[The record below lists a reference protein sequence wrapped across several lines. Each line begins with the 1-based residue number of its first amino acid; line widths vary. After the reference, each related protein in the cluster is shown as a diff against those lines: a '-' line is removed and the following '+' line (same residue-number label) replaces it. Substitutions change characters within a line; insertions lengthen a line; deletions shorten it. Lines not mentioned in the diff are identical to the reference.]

1 MDVFAKGIDITSL
14 YNLIF
19 YFGIVSTVW
28 YMCILGFTFIKRK
41 EFEEGLIRIRQS
53 KNDQQKKDKR
63 TNNDLQ
69 NTIQKTKDRA
79 TQTTKKTMGEL
90 WCSGMVSS
98 FCSTGETCSV
108 ALVTILYWWHMYCC
122 SSYYTLLV
130 AHVLLL

>member
-1 MDVFAKGIDITSL
+1 
-14 YNLIF
+14 
-19 YFGIVSTVW
+19 VW
-28 YMCILGFTFIKRK
+28 YMCILGFTLIKRK

-79 TQTTKKTMGEL
+79 TQTPLKTIGEL
-90 WCSGMVSS
+90 WCSGM
-98 FCSTGETCSV
+98 
-108 ALVTILYWWHMYCC
+108 LYSGY